1 MARSCVMMQPGILTV
16 VPHMTDHVYRLALT
30 MGYIDVTRQLRALVR
45 HKRRDLCE
53 ADNAGCAQ

>member
-1 MARSCVMMQPGILTV
+1 MMQPGILTV